1 MVTGT
6 ESSPGMVS
14 GFGGEWPESRATP
27 VKTAF
32 WPPGTLVVMYGMIL
46 LYYTIIQLVSRP
58 FSCPYPI
65 FS

>member
-14 GFGGEWPESRATP
+14 GFGGERLESRATP

-32 WPPGTLVVMYGMIL
+32 
-46 LYYTIIQLVSRP
+46 
-58 FSCPYPI
+58 
-65 FS
+65 